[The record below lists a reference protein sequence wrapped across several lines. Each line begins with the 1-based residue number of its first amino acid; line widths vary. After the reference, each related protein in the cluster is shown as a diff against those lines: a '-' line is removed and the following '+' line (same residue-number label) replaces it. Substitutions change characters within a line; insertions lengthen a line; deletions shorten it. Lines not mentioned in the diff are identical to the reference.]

1 MYSILR
7 HFSAS
12 HTLSLSLSFSLFLR
26 FQLQCRA
33 LINGSAKIGKVN
45 LDREEEDSEWTD
57 NRFTLDD
64 CLVDHFLIS
73 SRSSKHTERESEHT
87 WTHHLHLCRVA
98 VLCSASV
105 HQHERGQYVTTAVY
119 CRCRH
124 RVCSYLCWQSF
135 PPPPPPP
142 PVCPFTCDLQSSERS
157 LQSEGCTS
165 VEWSCCCRSRQVFA
179 VSAGHQWS
187 MRQDTQQTQTHTAN

>member
-1 MYSILR
+1 MGQQKLERSTWTGKKRTMSGPTTGSLLMTAWLTTLL
-7 HFSAS
+7 SA
-12 HTLSLSLSFSLFLR
+12 
-26 FQLQCRA
+26 A
-33 LINGSAKIGKVN
+33 VN
-45 LDREEEDSEWTD
+45 TP
-57 NRFTLDD
+57 
-64 CLVDHFLIS
+64 
-73 SRSSKHTERESEHT
+73 RESEHT

-105 HQHERGQYVTTAVY
+105 HQHERGRYVTTAVY